1 MPIPPLTW
9 IPHTVEV
16 RLLLP
21 GKSKELLLLEVLF
34 SCWLWGWPVTPDT
47 LVRLPVPY
55 FMLRKTWGG
64 QYLALGVCR
73 ALGFVLLGNSGTY
86 LLKQTHVLTSSNIF
100 GTNKMF
106 TCQGVDSVRRHLC
119 QNTEHSLCDYN
130 ASWNRAMGYSS
141 LLSLLI

>member
-1 MPIPPLTW
+1 MT
-9 IPHTVEV
+9 
-16 RLLLP
+16 
-21 GKSKELLLLEVLF
+21 S
-34 SCWLWGWPVTPDT
+34 DT

-64 QYLALGVCR
+64 QYLAPGACR

-100 GTNKMF
+100 GANKMF
-106 TCQGVDSVRRHLC
+106 TCQAVDSVRRHLC
-119 QNTEHSLCDYN
+119 QYTENPVGAYN
-130 ASWNRAMGYSS
+130 ANWNRAVGYSS